1 MIKEVIKANGSVEKF
16 DLDKLS
22 KWAKYATKVG
32 GDWSEIAIETFTKL
46 PEQTDSK
53 DIHQAMI
60 DVCYAKQD
68 LVYSRVAARLETAQ
82 LRKNIERKFGI
93 QVNKCSFKE
102 IRKALL
108 DNGVWCKETIPKY
121 SEKQEQLFEEL
132 KQVDL
137 ESWQISQWSDKY
149 LLKFEDVVVETPV
162 IAAIGIGLGL
172 HGDGQ
177 DAYDLASDI
186 VNSRTNLPTPVLN
199 GIRNGDFNGVSCCV
213 ISAGDSV
220 ESIEV
225 AQHLAVRMTAKK
237 AGIGIEFTTRS
248 KGSDVKNGRIKHLGK
263 HPIYK
268 HTDSGVKQFTQ
279 ETRGGSATVGFT
291 CIDPEL
297 YNIAL
302 WKSQRI
308 DIEQRLDRLDYS
320 FIFNDAFLD
329 AVVKRKEWYLFDFN
343 AAPHVHKMFYIASVD
358 EYNQV
363 VEAHIEQGV
372 KCEKVQALD
381 LLKHVLMIRQETG
394 RMYCFNVSRANIHTP
409 FLDVIKLSNL
419 CVAPETQILTDQGYL
434 TIGDLEGQEVNV
446 WNGKEWSKTT
456 VVKTGNNQKLVTVKT
471 SSNQDLD
478 CTEYHKFYVQ
488 TGYTR
493 GAIIEKR
500 AHELRVGDKLIKF
513 ELPLIQGNSELERAY
528 TNGFYSGDGCFSGG
542 IQRTYLYHSKQDLLS
557 HIEDVRNVYVDVKQN
572 RTTVTHN
579 GNLKDKFFVPLN
591 GYTVKSRL
599 EWFSGLLDSDG
610 SIARN
615 GTNESLQVVSVH
627 IEFLR
632 EIQLMLQTLGV
643 TSKINN
649 HAEEGI
655 RKMPLNDG
663 SGNNG
668 EFHCRESWRL
678 LVSSSGLF
686 KLSQLG
692 LETYRLVWSKRLPQR
707 NAEQFVTVV
716 DVVDNGRYDDTYCF
730 NEPKRNMGMFN
741 GILTGQCQEIC
752 LPTKAYNDMEDLYL
766 DNTMRGSGETAF
778 CSLGAIVPV
787 NVVDDVEYKRVAYTL
802 VKTINKL
809 IVKCPKMTKNH
820 ERTMLARMSLGV
832 GITGLAEYL
841 YKQEYD
847 YNGSDK
853 SLEFVSD
860 LAEKHCFYL
869 HKASQKLSEETGV
882 EVEGVDL
889 NWLPVDTKVGKFEP
903 KMDWESIRGK
913 PRVNSVLIAH
923 MPTESSALAS
933 GVTNGLYPPRKRIIN
948 KKSRKGVVQ
957 FICKDF
963 IEGVNLLAW
972 DVDNV
977 ILSRYYSA
985 VQDWTDQGISA
996 DTYVDPRKYDGGKK
1010 SLSLLLKE
1018 WVAHFRLG
1026 NKSMYYVNT
1035 YDNDESSVFDLAT
1048 KEVVEEDCESC
1059 KL

>member
-121 SEKQEQLFEEL
+121 SEKQEQLFEYL

-329 AVVKRKEWYLFDFN
+329 AVVKRKDWYLFDFN
-343 AAPHVHKMFYIASVD
+343 AAPHVHKMFYTASVD
-358 EYNQV
+358 EYNQI
-363 VEAHIEQGV
+363 VEWYVGQGV

-394 RMYCFNVSRANIHTP
+394 RMYCFNVSRANTHTP

-419 CVAPETQILTDQGYL
+419 
-434 TIGDLEGQEVNV
+434 
-446 WNGKEWSKTT
+446 
-456 VVKTGNNQKLVTVKT
+456 
-471 SSNQDLD
+471 
-478 CTEYHKFYVQ
+478 
-488 TGYTR
+488 
-493 GAIIEKR
+493 
-500 AHELRVGDKLIKF
+500 
-513 ELPLIQGNSELERAY
+513 
-528 TNGFYSGDGCFSGG
+528 
-542 IQRTYLYHSKQDLLS
+542 
-557 HIEDVRNVYVDVKQN
+557 
-572 RTTVTHN
+572 
-579 GNLKDKFFVPLN
+579 
-591 GYTVKSRL
+591 
-599 EWFSGLLDSDG
+599 
-610 SIARN
+610 
-615 GTNESLQVVSVH
+615 
-627 IEFLR
+627 
-632 EIQLMLQTLGV
+632 
-643 TSKINN
+643 
-649 HAEEGI
+649 
-655 RKMPLNDG
+655 
-663 SGNNG
+663 
-668 EFHCRESWRL
+668 
-678 LVSSSGLF
+678 
-686 KLSQLG
+686 
-692 LETYRLVWSKRLPQR
+692 
-707 NAEQFVTVV
+707 
-716 DVVDNGRYDDTYCF
+716 
-730 NEPKRNMGMFN
+730 
-741 GILTGQCQEIC
+741 CQEIC

-787 NVVDDVEYKRVAYTL
+787 NIVDDTEYKRVAYTL

-820 ERTMLARMSLGV
+820 ERTMLERMSLGV

-841 YKQEYD
+841 YKQGYD
-847 YNGSDK
+847 YDGRDK

-869 HKASQKLSEETGV
+869 YKASQKLSEETGV

-985 VQDWTDQGISA
+985 TQDWTDQGISA

-1010 SLSLLLKE
+1010 PLSLLLKE

>member
-46 PEQTDSK
+46 PELSHSK

-108 DNGVWCKETIPKY
+108 DAGVWCKDTIPKY

-132 KQVDL
+132 KQVEL

-149 LLKFEDVVVETPV
+149 LLKFEDVVVETPA
-162 IAAIGIGLGL
+162 IAAIGISLGL
-172 HGDGQ
+172 HGDTQ
-177 DAYDLASDI
+177 DAYDLAKDI
-186 VNSRTNLPTPVLN
+186 IHSRTNLPTPVLN

-237 AGIGIEFTTRS
+237 AGIGVEFTTRS
-248 KGSDVKNGRIKHLGK
+248 KGSDVKNGRIKHLAK

-291 CIDPEL
+291 CIDPEV

-329 AVVKRKEWYLFDFN
+329 AVVNRKDWYLFDYN
-343 AAPHVHKMFYIASVD
+343 DAKAVHAAFYTHSVSD
-358 EYNQV
+358 YNFL
-363 VEAHIEQGV
+363 VEAMIKSGV
-372 KCEKVQALD
+372 KHTKVQALD

-419 CVAPETQILTDQGYL
+419 C
-434 TIGDLEGQEVNV
+434 
-446 WNGKEWSKTT
+446 
-456 VVKTGNNQKLVTVKT
+456 
-471 SSNQDLD
+471 
-478 CTEYHKFYVQ
+478 
-488 TGYTR
+488 
-493 GAIIEKR
+493 
-500 AHELRVGDKLIKF
+500 
-513 ELPLIQGNSELERAY
+513 
-528 TNGFYSGDGCFSGG
+528 
-542 IQRTYLYHSKQDLLS
+542 
-557 HIEDVRNVYVDVKQN
+557 
-572 RTTVTHN
+572 
-579 GNLKDKFFVPLN
+579 
-591 GYTVKSRL
+591 
-599 EWFSGLLDSDG
+599 
-610 SIARN
+610 
-615 GTNESLQVVSVH
+615 
-627 IEFLR
+627 
-632 EIQLMLQTLGV
+632 
-643 TSKINN
+643 
-649 HAEEGI
+649 
-655 RKMPLNDG
+655 
-663 SGNNG
+663 
-668 EFHCRESWRL
+668 
-678 LVSSSGLF
+678 
-686 KLSQLG
+686 
-692 LETYRLVWSKRLPQR
+692 
-707 NAEQFVTVV
+707 
-716 DVVDNGRYDDTYCF
+716 
-730 NEPKRNMGMFN
+730 
-741 GILTGQCQEIC
+741 QEIC
-752 LPTKAYNDMEDLYL
+752 LPTSPYENMEDLYL
-766 DNTMRGSGETAF
+766 DNAMLGSGETAF

-787 NVVDDVEYKRVAYTL
+787 NIKDDVEYKRVAYTL

-841 YKQEYD
+841 YKQGYD
-847 YNGSDK
+847 YDGSDK

-869 HKASQKLSEETGV
+869 YKASQKLSEETGV
-882 EVEGVDL
+882 EVKGVDL
-889 NWLPVDTKVGKFEP
+889 DWLPVDTKVGKFAP
-903 KMDWESIRGK
+903 KLDWESIRGK
-913 PRVNSVLIAH
+913 PRVNSVLVSY

-933 GVTNGLYPPRKRIIN
+933 GVTNSLYPPRKRVIN

-963 IEGVNLLAW
+963 VEGVNLLAW

-977 ILSRYYSA
+977 VLSRYYSA

-996 DTYVDPRKYDGGKK
+996 DTYVDPRKYEGGKK
-1010 SLSLLLKE
+1010 PLSLLLKE

-1035 YDNDESSVFDLAT
+1035 YDNDEASVFDLAAL
-1048 KEVVEEDCESC
+1048 EVSEEDCESC

>member
-1 MIKEVIKANGSVEKF
+1 MIKEVIKADGSIEKF

-22 KWAKYATKVG
+22 KWAKYASKVG
-32 GDWSEIAIETFTKL
+32 GDWSELAIETFTKL
-46 PEQTDSK
+46 PELCHSK

-60 DVCYAKQD
+60 DVCYSKQD
-68 LVYSRVAARLETAQ
+68 LVYSRVASRLETAQ
-82 LRKNIERKFGI
+82 LRKNIERQLGI
-93 QVNKCSFKE
+93 KVNKASFKE
-102 IRKALL
+102 IRDALI
-108 DNGVWCKETIPKY
+108 NKGVWCKETIPTY
-121 SEKQEQLFEEL
+121 TLQQEELFEEL
-132 KQVDL
+132 KHIHL
-137 ESWQISQWSDKY
+137 ESWQVSQWVDKY
-149 LLKFEDVVVETPV
+149 LLKLNGITIETPA

-172 HGDGQ
+172 HGDTQ
-177 DAYDLASDI
+177 DAYDLARDI
-186 VNSRTNLPTPVLN
+186 VYSRTNLPTPVLN

-237 AGIGIEFTTRS
+237 AGIGVEFTTRS
-248 KGSDVKNGRIKHLGK
+248 KGSDVKGGRIKHLGK

-291 CIDPEL
+291 CIDPEV

-329 AVVKRKEWYLFDFN
+329 AVVNRKDWYLFDYN
-343 AAPHVHKMFYIASVD
+343 DAKAIYAAFYTHSVSD
-358 EYNQV
+358 YNFLV
-363 VEAHIEQGV
+363 DAHIKSGV
-372 KCEKVQALD
+372 KHTKVQALD
-381 LLKHVLMIRQETG
+381 LIKHILMIRQETG
-394 RMYCFNVSRANIHTP
+394 RMYFFNVSRANTHTP
-409 FLDVIKLSNL
+409 FVDPIKLSNL
-419 CVAPETQILTDQGYL
+419 CVAPETQILTDKGYL
-434 TIGDLEGQEVNV
+434 TIGELEGQDVNV
-446 WNGKEWSKTT
+446 WNGKEWSNTS
-456 VVKTGNNQKLVTVKT
+456 VVKTGVNQKLLTVKT
-471 SSNQDLD
+471 SSNQSLD
-478 CTEYHKFYVQ
+478 CTEYHKFYIQ
-488 TGYTR
+488 NGYSK
-493 GAIIEKR
+493 GSIVEKR
-500 AHELRVGDKLIKF
+500 AHELKIGDKLIKF
-513 ELPLIQGNSELERAY
+513 DLPLVQGGDELDFAY
-528 TNGFYSGDGCFSGG
+528 SNGFYSGDGCFSGG
-542 IQRTYLYHSKQDLLS
+542 VQMTYLYHGKQDLLNL
-557 HIEDVRNVYVDVKQN
+557 IEDVRNVYVDTKQN

-579 GNLKDKFFVPLN
+579 GNLKDKFFVPLDN
-591 GYTVKSRL
+591 YTVKSRVD
-599 EWFSGLLDSDG
+599 WFAGLLDSDG
-610 SIARN
+610 SVARN
-615 GTNESLQVVSVH
+615 GTNESLQIVSIH
-627 IEFLR
+627 LEFLR
-632 EIQLMLQTLGV
+632 SIQLMLQTLGV

-649 HAEEGI
+649 HSEAGV
-655 RKMPLNDG
+655 RQLPLNDG
-663 SGNNG
+663 SGERGDFNCQ
-668 EFHCRESWRL
+668 EAWRL

-692 LETYRLVWSKRLPQR
+692 LVTHRLVWSKRLPQR
-707 NAEQFVTVV
+707 NAEQFVTIV

-752 LPTKAYNDMEDLYL
+752 LETTPYESMEDLYL
-766 DNTMRGSGETAF
+766 DNGSGETAF

-787 NVVDDVEYKRVAYTL
+787 NIKDDTEYQRVAYTL

-820 ERTMLARMSLGV
+820 ERTMLERMSLGV

-841 YKQEYD
+841 YKQGYD
-847 YNGSDK
+847 YDGSES

-869 HKASQKLSEETGV
+869 YKASQKLSEETGI
-882 EVEGVDL
+882 EVKGVDL
-889 NWLPVDTKVGKFEP
+889 NWLPVDTKLGKFTP

-923 MPTESSALAS
+923 MPTESSAVAS
-933 GVTNGLYPPRKRIIN
+933 GVTNGLYPPRKVVIN

-957 FICKDF
+957 FICKGF
-963 IEGVNLLAW
+963 EQGKNLLAW

-977 ILSRYYSA
+977 TLSRYYSA
-985 VQDWTDQGISA
+985 VQDWSDQGISA
-996 DTYVDPRKYDGGKK
+996 DSYFDPRKFENGKK
-1010 SLSLLLKE
+1010 PLSLLLKE
-1018 WVAHFRLG
+1018 WVAHFKLG

-1035 YDNDESSVFDLAT
+1035 YDDDEVSIFDLIQSV
-1048 KEVVEEDCESC
+1048 EVQEADCESC

>member
-108 DNGVWCKETIPKY
+108 DVGVWCKETIPKY

-248 KGSDVKNGRIKHLGK
+248 KGSDVKKGRIKHLGK

-291 CIDPEL
+291 CIDPEV

-329 AVVKRKEWYLFDFN
+329 AVVKRKDWYLFDFN
-343 AAPHVHKMFYIASVD
+343 AAPHVHKMFYTASVD
-358 EYNQV
+358 EYNQI
-363 VEAHIEQGV
+363 VEEHIKKGV
-372 KCEKVQALD
+372 KCEKVPALD

-394 RMYCFNVSRANIHTP
+394 RMYCFNVSRANAHTP

-419 CVAPETQILTDQGYL
+419 C
-434 TIGDLEGQEVNV
+434 
-446 WNGKEWSKTT
+446 
-456 VVKTGNNQKLVTVKT
+456 
-471 SSNQDLD
+471 
-478 CTEYHKFYVQ
+478 
-488 TGYTR
+488 
-493 GAIIEKR
+493 
-500 AHELRVGDKLIKF
+500 
-513 ELPLIQGNSELERAY
+513 
-528 TNGFYSGDGCFSGG
+528 
-542 IQRTYLYHSKQDLLS
+542 
-557 HIEDVRNVYVDVKQN
+557 
-572 RTTVTHN
+572 
-579 GNLKDKFFVPLN
+579 
-591 GYTVKSRL
+591 
-599 EWFSGLLDSDG
+599 
-610 SIARN
+610 
-615 GTNESLQVVSVH
+615 
-627 IEFLR
+627 
-632 EIQLMLQTLGV
+632 
-643 TSKINN
+643 
-649 HAEEGI
+649 
-655 RKMPLNDG
+655 
-663 SGNNG
+663 
-668 EFHCRESWRL
+668 
-678 LVSSSGLF
+678 
-686 KLSQLG
+686 
-692 LETYRLVWSKRLPQR
+692 
-707 NAEQFVTVV
+707 
-716 DVVDNGRYDDTYCF
+716 
-730 NEPKRNMGMFN
+730 
-741 GILTGQCQEIC
+741 QEIC
-752 LPTKAYNDMEDLYL
+752 LPTTPYKDMEDLYS

-787 NVVDDVEYKRVAYTL
+787 NIVSDAEYKRVAYTL

-809 IVKCPKMTKNH
+809 IVKCPKMTKSH

-841 YKQEYD
+841 YKEGYD
-847 YNGSDK
+847 YDGSDE

-869 HKASQKLSEETGV
+869 YKASQKLSEETGV

-903 KMDWESIRGK
+903 KMNWESIRGK

-933 GVTNGLYPPRKRIIN
+933 GVTNGLYPPRKVIIN

-957 FICKDF
+957 FICKGF
-963 IEGVNLLAW
+963 KEGVNLLAW
-972 DVDNV
+972 EVDNIV
-977 ILSRYYSA
+977 LSRYYSA
-985 VQDWTDQGISA
+985 VQDWSDQGISA
-996 DTYVDPRKYDGGKK
+996 DTYFDPRKFENGKK
-1010 SLSLLLKE
+1010 PLSLLLKE
-1018 WVAHFRLG
+1018 WVVHFKLG

-1035 YDNDESSVFDLAT
+1035 YDDDEVSVFDMMQMN
-1048 KEVVEEDCESC
+1048 ESVEEDCESC

>member
-1 MIKEVIKANGSVEKF
+1 MIKEVIKADGSVEKF

-46 PEQTDSK
+46 PELSHSK

-93 QVNKCSFKE
+93 QVNKVSFKE
-102 IRKALL
+102 IRDVLIDK
-108 DNGVWCKETIPKY
+108 GVWCKNTIPAY
-121 SEKQEQLFEEL
+121 SEKQEELFEEL

-149 LLKFEDVVVETPV
+149 LLKFEDVVVETPI
-162 IAAIGIGLGL
+162 IAAMGIGLGL
-172 HGDGQ
+172 HGDTQ

-186 VNSRTNLPTPVLN
+186 INSRTNLPTPVLN

-237 AGIGIEFTTRS
+237 AGIGVEFTTRS
-248 KGSDVKNGRIKHLGK
+248 KGSDVKGGRIKHLGK

-268 HTDSGVKQFTQ
+268 HTDSGVKEFTQ

-291 CIDPEL
+291 CIDPEV

-329 AVVKRKEWYLFDFN
+329 AVVNRKDWYLFDYN
-343 AAPHVHKMFYIASVD
+343 DAKAVHAAFYTHSVSD
-358 EYNQV
+358 YNFLV
-363 VEAHIEQGV
+363 DAHIKSGV
-372 KCEKVQALD
+372 KYEKVQALD
-381 LLKHVLMIRQETG
+381 LLKHILMIRQETG
-394 RMYCFNVSRANIHTP
+394 RMYCFNVSRANTHTP

-419 CVAPETQILTDQGYL
+419 C
-434 TIGDLEGQEVNV
+434 QEV
-446 WNGKEWSKTT
+446 
-456 VVKTGNNQKLVTVKT
+456 
-471 SSNQDLD
+471 
-478 CTEYHKFYVQ
+478 
-488 TGYTR
+488 
-493 GAIIEKR
+493 
-500 AHELRVGDKLIKF
+500 
-513 ELPLIQGNSELERAY
+513 
-528 TNGFYSGDGCFSGG
+528 
-542 IQRTYLYHSKQDLLS
+542 
-557 HIEDVRNVYVDVKQN
+557 
-572 RTTVTHN
+572 
-579 GNLKDKFFVPLN
+579 
-591 GYTVKSRL
+591 
-599 EWFSGLLDSDG
+599 
-610 SIARN
+610 
-615 GTNESLQVVSVH
+615 
-627 IEFLR
+627 
-632 EIQLMLQTLGV
+632 
-643 TSKINN
+643 
-649 HAEEGI
+649 
-655 RKMPLNDG
+655 
-663 SGNNG
+663 
-668 EFHCRESWRL
+668 
-678 LVSSSGLF
+678 
-686 KLSQLG
+686 
-692 LETYRLVWSKRLPQR
+692 
-707 NAEQFVTVV
+707 
-716 DVVDNGRYDDTYCF
+716 
-730 NEPKRNMGMFN
+730 
-741 GILTGQCQEIC
+741 C
-752 LPTKAYNDMEDLYL
+752 LPTQAYESMDELYQ
-766 DNTMRGSGETAF
+766 DNSSRNLGETAF

-787 NVVDDVEYKRVAYTL
+787 NIKDNEEYERVAYTL
-802 VKTINKL
+802 VKTINTL

-820 ERTMLARMSLGV
+820 ARTMLARMSLGV

-841 YKQEYD
+841 YKQGYD
-847 YNGSDK
+847 YDGSDE

-869 HKASQKLSEETGV
+869 YAASRKLSEETGLQ
-882 EVEGVDL
+882 VEGVDL
-889 NWLPVDTKVGKFEP
+889 NWLPVDTKVGKFTP
-903 KMDWESIRGK
+903 KMDWESLRGK
-913 PRVNSVLIAH
+913 PRVNSVLVAH

-933 GVTNGLYPPRKRIIN
+933 GVTNGLYPPRKRVIN

-963 IEGVNLLAW
+963 VVGKNLLAW
-972 DVDNV
+972 DIDNV
-977 ILSRYYSA
+977 TLSRYYSA

-996 DTYVDPRKYDGGKK
+996 DTYVDLRKYEGGKK
-1010 SLSLLLKE
+1010 PLSLLLKE

-1035 YDNDESSVFDLAT
+1035 YDNDEASVFDLAPET
-1048 KEVVEEDCESC
+1048 EEDCESC